1 MSASI
6 KATTTEHNEKGK
18 MVWESSWEP
27 IDPTGD
33 CVRTSL
39 RGEFPYEEFSC
50 LYPTIGKTYFG
61 WEYFLR
67 ASLQE
72 QVNFHSR
79 KVGCGKCLVLVSIY
93 LNVATRWDCNR
104 RSCSL
109 ESSIYEQKLSYG
121 IILYSI
127 DQEYFARHKRRTL
140 SAYKE
145 VSTGYSFS
153 FTTMICVAMPTHER
167 F

>member
-1 MSASI
+1 MQRQ
-6 KATTTEHNEKGK
+6 
-18 MVWESSWEP
+18 
-27 IDPTGD
+27 D
-33 CVRTSL
+33 SL
-39 RGEFPYEEFSC
+39 RTVTTDRSISLNLHHYRLACHFKLARLVVSLLE
-50 LYPTIGKTYFG
+50 TIHWHLVDHDFLMTCYLLRSWRDTYFG

-79 KVGCGKCLVLVSIY
+79 KVGCGKCVVLVSRY

-121 IILYSI
+121 IILYMI
-127 DQEYFARHKRRTL
+127 DQEYVTRHKRRTL

-145 VSTGYSFS
+145 ASTAFLSQQ
-153 FTTMICVAMPTHER
+153 
-167 F
+167 